1 MLTYLRDTFATVRLR
16 ARYQRKLQ
24 EQLLGMVES
33 TGRRPPLEESTRW
46 WPLGGTASTS
56 SAANGVSQVERD
68 ELRHYARQL
77 VAENPYARNALR
89 LLEIYVA
96 GPGLRLGL
104 TSRCDDPGTQELCR
118 TAERLWGL
126 FLRHNHRHFSYREF
140 ARRTWRDGECF
151 LRKFPQ
157 PTWPPCVRFVDP
169 EQIGPTREE
178 PDHDGIRTLELDE
191 ETPLAYLSR
200 DPASLELWEV
210 IPAELMF
217 HTRIG
222 ADSNQQRGV
231 SVFSSIIAALRTYDG
246 WLATEL
252 QARKLQASIVLWRK
266 VQGAPSQVSAY
277 ADTLA
282 NDGSTDGVSRKERV
296 KPGTIVTTSSGTDL
310 KFLQPDTNFSDAV
323 PLGRI
328 LLLALAAGFG
338 LPEFMLTSDAANANF
353 SSTLVAEGPAV
364 KLFQS
369 EQEFFAVEFGAI
381 WEWAMR
387 EAIAMRLLPDDFF
400 ERVEMKWT
408 FPQVVNR
415 DRPQER
421 LADVK
426 LVEARIL
433 SRAEVARRDG
443 VDPAAMQSE
452 LNGEG

>member
-1 MLTYLRDTFATVRLR
+1 MLNFLRDKYLTAQLR

-24 EQLLGMVES
+24 EQLLGIVES
-33 TGRRPPLEESTRW
+33 AERRPVLEESNRW
-46 WPLGGTASTS
+46 WGVGGSAGL
-56 SAANGVSQVERD
+56 SAAANVDRD
-68 ELRHYARQL
+68 DVRNQARLL
-77 VAENPYARNALR
+77 VADNPYARNALR

-96 GPGLRLGL
+96 GPGLRLAV
-104 TSRCDDPGTQELCR
+104 TPRRDDADALDVCH
-118 TAERLWGL
+118 TAERLWSV
-126 FLRHNHRHFSYREF
+126 FLRHNHRHFSYREH

-151 LRKFPQ
+151 LRKYPQ

-169 EQIGPTREE
+169 EQIGPTRDE
-178 PDHDGIRTLELDE
+178 PDGEGIRTLELDH

-200 DPASLELWEV
+200 DPVSLELWDV

-222 ADSNQQRGV
+222 ADSNQKRGV
-231 SVFSSIIAALRTYDG
+231 SAFSSIIASLGTYDG
-246 WLATEL
+246 WLQTEL

-266 VQGAPSQVSAY
+266 VQGGPSQVSAY
-277 ADTLA
+277 ADQLA
-282 NDGSTDGVSRKERV
+282 SDHASDGVSRRERV
-296 KPGTIVTTSSGTDL
+296 KPGTIVTTSGGTDL
-310 KFLQPDTNFSDAV
+310 KFLQPDTNFGDAV

-328 LLLALAAGFG
+328 LLLSLAAGFG
-338 LPEFMLTSDAANANF
+338 LPEFMLTSDASNANF
-353 SSTLVAEGPAV
+353 ASTLVAEGPAV

-369 EQEFFAVEFGAI
+369 EQEFFAAEFGAI

-387 EAIAMRLLPDDFF
+387 EAIAQRLLPDDFF

-415 DRPQER
+415 DRPKER

-426 LVEARIL
+426 LVDAKIL

-443 VDPAAMQSE
+443 VDPQTMQSE
-452 LNGEG
+452 IDDE

>member
-1 MLTYLRDTFATVRLR
+1 MLTYLRDKFVTARLR

-33 TGRRPPLEESTRW
+33 AGRRPLTEESSRW
-46 WPLGGTASTS
+46 WPLGGAGSLPASVGE
-56 SAANGVSQVERD
+56 NRD
-68 ELRHYARQL
+68 EFRTQARLL
-77 VAENPYARNALR
+77 VADNPYARNALR

-96 GPGLRLGL
+96 GPGLRLAV
-104 TSRCDDPGTQELCR
+104 TPRRDDAAAKDLCQ
-118 TAERLWGL
+118 TAERLWGV
-126 FLRHNHRHFSYREF
+126 FLRHNHRHFSYREY

-151 LRKFPQ
+151 LRKYPQ

-169 EQIGPTREE
+169 EQIGPTRDE
-178 PDHDGIRTLELDE
+178 PDNEGIRTLERDQ

-200 DPASLELWEV
+200 DPVSLDLWDV

-231 SVFSSIIAALRTYDG
+231 SAFSSIIAALGTYEG

-277 ADTLA
+277 ADNLATDVSSDGTL
-282 NDGSTDGVSRKERV
+282 RKERV

-310 KFLQPDTNFSDAV
+310 KFLHPDTNFGDAV

-328 LLLALAAGFG
+328 LLLSLAAGFG
-338 LPEFMLTSDAANANF
+338 LPEFMLTSDASNANF
-353 SSTLVAEGPAV
+353 ASTLVAEGPAV

-369 EQEFFAVEFGAI
+369 EQEFFAAEFGAI
-381 WEWAMR
+381 WEWAMQ
-387 EAIAMRLLPDDFF
+387 EAIGQRLLPEDFF

-415 DRPQER
+415 DRPKER

-426 LVEARIL
+426 LVEARVL

-443 VDPAAMQSE
+443 VDPASMKSE
-452 LNGEG
+452 IGAE